1 MRSGN
6 FSSMRRTLLLT
17 ALVCG
22 VGVVSYKMG
31 KAFEFGPSP
40 ARAGAAVAVSSAP
53 AVVVSSP
60 AAPVCPEPSPNQAA
74 WNEMTASLA
83 NSAKRF
89 PGEMGIYIKDF
100 RTGQVWEYKADQRFP
115 SASLIKVPIMS
126 AVFERI
132 RNGEIRIDDELILKK
147 GEKRGGSGR
156 LRHVR
161 YGTRLTIRQLLE
173 KMITESD
180 NTATAMVLDH
190 LGVAYA
196 QKHFREKIG
205 FRETNISL
213 EGMSLDSDYV
223 PIENYTTPREMSML
237 FEKIYR
243 GEMIDRVSSDSMMEI
258 LKRTKNRSRFKKGLP
273 PTWELAHKTGMLR
286 RSCHDVGVFFTPQG
300 EYVMA
305 VMTSMKAA
313 DYHYAANYISRVAK
327 ITYRYYG
334 SLNNSIA
341 LSRARERMKQL

>member
-1 MRSGN
+1 MRARN
-6 FSSMRRTLLLT
+6 FTTVRKTLLLT

-31 KAFEFGPSP
+31 RAFEFGPSP
-40 ARAGAAVAVSSAP
+40 AGASAVVSPAAAVAVST
-53 AVVVSSP
+53 
-60 AAPVCPEPSPNQAA
+60 APVCPEPSPNQAA

-83 NSAKRF
+83 NSAKGF
-89 PGEMGIYIKDF
+89 PGDMGIYIKDLK
-100 RTGQVWEYKADQRFP
+100 TGQMWEYHADQRYP

-132 RNGEIRIDDELILKK
+132 HNGEIRIDDELILKK

-161 YGTRLTIRQLLE
+161 YGTRLTIRHLLE

-190 LGVAYA
+190 LGVTYA
-196 QKHFREKIG
+196 QNHFRDKIG
-205 FRETNISL
+205 FKVTNISL

-223 PIENYTTPREMSML
+223 PIENYTTPREMAMV

-243 GEMIDRVSSDSMMEI
+243 GELTDRASSEAMLEI

-273 PTWELAHKTGMLR
+273 ATWELAHKTGMLR
-286 RSCHDVGVFFTPQG
+286 RSCHDAGIFFTPQG

-313 DYHYAANYISRVAK
+313 DYRYAANYISRVAK

-334 SLNNSIA
+334 SLNNNLA